1 MGQERI
7 KVSLDFGTSIVEVGM
22 LVEQDQQIYFRFVPS
37 FLKTDLDISPFKL
50 KKTAEIVPAPK
61 EPFDG
66 LA

>member
-37 FLKTDLDISPFKL
+37 FLETDLDISPFKL
-50 KKTAEIVPAPK
+50 KKTTEIR
-61 EPFDG
+61 
-66 LA
+66 